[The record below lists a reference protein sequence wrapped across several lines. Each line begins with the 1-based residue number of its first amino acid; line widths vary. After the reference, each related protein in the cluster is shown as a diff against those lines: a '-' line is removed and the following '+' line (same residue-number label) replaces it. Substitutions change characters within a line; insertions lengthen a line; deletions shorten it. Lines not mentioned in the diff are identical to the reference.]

1 MQSSDVDRSLNYI
14 YKNTDI
20 GMRAVTTLSEIVYG
34 LLNYLDKDR
43 DAAFLKNYLNKGGE
57 CSFIECSK
65 EASDSIF

>member
-43 DAAFLKNYLNKGGE
+43 MRHF
-57 CSFIECSK
+57 
-65 EASDSIF
+65 